1 MRERHVATVDPGDP
15 ARDREP
21 EARAAVERTGCID
34 AVEALEDVRLDVSR
48 DARTVVAD
56 HDVVPGRVLNE
67 LDADGAARRGV
78 PDRVIEKID
87 NQSPQ
92 QVLVARERGRRA
104 GPGADG
110 DAMGIRRTA

>member
-1 MRERHVATVDPGDP
+1 M
-15 ARDREP
+15 
-21 EARAAVERTGCID
+21 
-34 AVEALEDVRLDVSR
+34 
-48 DARTVVAD
+48 
-56 HDVVPGRVLNE
+56 LNE
-67 LDADGAARRGV
+67 LDADGAAGWGV

-92 QVLVARERGRRA
+92 QVLVARERSRRA